1 MPLRDRIVALRPP
14 RIAMS
19 LVAAAAAAH
28 LLFPLVVLPPSVSGG
43 MLLGTAG
50 FALMIRAWWLFRRV
64 GTPICPTHD
73 ATTLL
78 TGDVYGFTRNPMY
91 LGMVIAMLGIAG
103 ILSAVSVFVPI
114 VVFVAIIH
122 YRFILHEER
131 FMEGLFGDEYLAY
144 KNQVRRWF

>member
-1 MPLRDRIVALRPP
+1 MHPKRKFMPPVYLLLALLAMFLLHDFAPLVRFGSTPLRYAGAAVMILGVGITIGSARLFSKLGTPLRPFEE
-14 RIAMS
+14 S
-19 LVAAAAAAH
+19 TT
-28 LLFPLVVLPPSVSGG
+28 VVTTG
-43 MLLGTAG
+43 M
-50 FALMIRAWWLFRRV
+50 FR
-64 GTPICPTHD
+64 
-73 ATTLL
+73 
-78 TGDVYGFTRNPMY
+78 YTRNPMY